1 MTPDVSAIV
10 VAYRCA
16 AFLPSCLDA
25 LEAAAGAL
33 SLEHIVVD
41 NGSHDETG
49 SVVAARGETR
59 VLVND
64 VNRGFA
70 AAANQG
76 ARLARGRFVLFL
88 NPDARTAPG
97 SLPLLVA
104 ALEENT
110 HAGLASPRLL
120 FPDRRPQPS
129 AWPEPSLATLTFEA
143 LLLRNLRPG
152 SRFDHLEVPE
162 ASGPIEVPLLAGT
175 CLLARHSSFDQVG
188 GFDEDFFLY
197 HEDWDL
203 CLRER
208 SAGWCSLLVPAATAV
223 HERGAFAFLDRADFW
238 RRFHQS
244 RDLLIHK
251 HFRSG
256 RRRTARFLH
265 RLGIVLHAA
274 ASQVAGRPD
283 DARHL
288 VAAMRA
294 LPSRKRASLTA
305 QSRGC

>member
-25 LEAAAGAL
+25 LDAAAGAL
-33 SLEHIVVD
+33 SLERIVVD
-41 NGSHDETG
+41 NGSHDGTAAA
-49 SVVAARGETR
+49 VAARGGIR
-59 VLVND
+59 VLVNE

-76 ARLARGRFVLFL
+76 ARPAGGRFVLFL
-88 NPDARTAPG
+88 NPDARPAAG

-104 ALEENT
+104 ALEERKQ
-110 HAGLASPRLL
+110 AGLASPRLL
-120 FPDRRPQPS
+120 FPDGRPQPS
-129 AWPEPSLATLTFEA
+129 AWLEPSLATLAFEA

-152 SRFDHLEVPE
+152 SRLDHLASPE
-162 ASGPIEVPLLAGT
+162 GGGPIEVPVVAGT
-175 CLLARHSSFDQVG
+175 CLLVRRSRFDQVG
-188 GFDEDFFLY
+188 GFDEGFFLY

-203 CLRER
+203 CLRAR
-208 SAGWCSLLVPAATAV
+208 RAGWSSLLVPAATAV

-238 RRFHQS
+238 RRFHES
-244 RDLLIHK
+244 RELLIHK

-256 RRRTARFLH
+256 RRRAARFLH

-274 ASQVAGRPD
+274 ASQVAGRPE
-283 DARHL
+283 DARQL
-288 VAAMRA
+288 VAALRA
-294 LPSRKRASLTA
+294 LTAGRASLTA
-305 QSRGC
+305 